1 MKVLCR
7 AVLLSFAFLVHANP
21 GAGRKQPAL
30 ELSYLIKEMAQDFY
44 PKLSDEEVDKI
55 VRKADTNGDGKI
67 QVNELKDFTM
77 PPRELSDFKEDV
89 QNAYPEVSEEE
100 VEKVVKKVD
109 LNGDGKLQ
117 PVEFY
122 KYKNFIKHIPIKYF
136 MTGARAYFTEEVQ
149 SHFPK
154 ASDEMVD
161 KLVNMNLA

>member
-55 VRKADTNGDGKI
+55 VRKA
-67 QVNELKDFTM
+67 
-77 PPRELSDFKEDV
+77 
-89 QNAYPEVSEEE
+89 
-100 VEKVVKKVD
+100 D

-161 KLVNMNLA
+161 KLVNMNLAGLSLRTDR